1 MTIELCF
8 GSSCH
13 VKGAATV
20 HEMLENALERDGLLD
35 KVELIGTLC
44 LGHCKEMGANVRVD
58 GNVITGITQAN
69 FDEFY
74 NNVVK
79 GPLTK

>member
-20 HEMLENALERDGLLD
+20 HQMLEDRLEQDGLLD

-44 LGHCKEMGANVRVD
+44 LGHCKEMGANVRID
-58 GNVITGITQAN
+58 GEVVTGITQAN
-69 FDEFY
+69 FEDFY
-74 NNVVK
+74 QSKVK